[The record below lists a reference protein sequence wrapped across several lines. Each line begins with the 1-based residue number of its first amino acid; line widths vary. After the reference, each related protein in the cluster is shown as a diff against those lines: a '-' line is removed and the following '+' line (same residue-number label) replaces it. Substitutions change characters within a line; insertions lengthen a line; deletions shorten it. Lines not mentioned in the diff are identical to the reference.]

1 MPVRI
6 EKELKHDTFG
16 CVELVRVDGASGR
29 PAARLVRRVVVARFG
44 LGWAA
49 GLLARREAR
58 ALRRLRECGARGVAA
73 APDLD
78 EALLQEAR
86 SLETARGER
95 PDPRRVHLRPY
106 AEGEPLHRAES
117 LPLDFFDLLERRV
130 AELHA
135 AGVCHNDL
143 HKEQNVVVG
152 LDGAPVLID
161 FQLATL
167 HPRRSGRWFEARCR
181 DDLRHVQKH
190 RRRYTRDGRGPAA
203 LRVEE
208 SARMRRRGIA
218 LAWMRTVKPLYRFVT
233 RRILRTR
240 DGEEARSSSGPWPRW
255 TAPVGERSVEA
266 AQESPQQPASGVQA
280 ED

>member
-6 EKELKHDTFG
+6 EKELKRDTFG
-16 CVELVRVDGASGR
+16 CVELVCVDGASGE
-29 PAARLVRRVVVARFG
+29 PAARLVRRVVTARVG

-58 ALRRLRECGARGVAA
+58 ALGRLRECGLRGVAA
-73 APDLD
+73 TPDLD
-78 EALLQEAR
+78 EAALREA
-86 SLETARGER
+86 SSIETARGMR

-106 AEGEPLHRAES
+106 AEGDPLHRAES

-167 HPRRSGRWFEARCR
+167 HPRRRGRWFEARCR

-190 RRRYTRDGRGPAA
+190 RRRYTRDGRGPAG
-203 LRVEE
+203 LRVAE
-208 SARMRRRGIA
+208 SARMQRRGIA
-218 LAWMRTVKPLYRFVT
+218 LVWMRTVKPLYRFVT
-233 RRILRTR
+233 RRVLRTR

-255 TAPVGERSVEA
+255 TAAVGEQSAEA
-266 AQESPQQPASGVQA
+266 AKEKSQQSAPGVQT
-280 ED
+280 EH

>member
-6 EKELKHDTFG
+6 EKELKRDTFG
-16 CVELVRVDGASGR
+16 CVELVCVDGASGQ
-29 PAARLVRRVVVARFG
+29 PAARLVRRVVTARIG
-44 LGWAA
+44 VGWAA

-58 ALRRLRECGARGVAA
+58 ALERLRESGVRGVAA
-73 APDLD
+73 APELD
-78 EALLQEAR
+78 EELLTEAR
-86 SLETARGER
+86 SLETAAGIR
-95 PDPRRVHLRPY
+95 PDPRRVHLRPF
-106 AEGEPLHRAES
+106 AEGEPLHRAEA

-130 AELHA
+130 EELHA

-152 LDGAPVLID
+152 PDGAPVLID

-167 HPRRSGRWFEARCR
+167 HPRRRGRWFEARCR

-190 RRRYTRDGRGPAA
+190 RRRYTRDGRGPEE
-203 LRVEE
+203 LRVAE

-218 LAWMRTVKPLYRFVT
+218 LLWMRTVKPVYRFVT

-240 DGEEARSSSGPWPRW
+240 DGEESRPSTGPWPRW
-255 TAPVGERSVEA
+255 TEPLGSGASGKG
-266 AQESPQQPASGVQA
+266 AQETSEQSASGR
-280 ED
+280 